1 MSSYVLKTP
10 TEKAD
15 YLRRKGSE
23 SGKRIAATPHDVYGF
38 LTRSPNAVVGPIYP
52 KAMPVILMT
61 DAERDVWMRAPRDA
75 ATSAF
80 VAPES
85 CLQFI

>member
-23 SGKRIAATPHDVYGF
+23 SGNRIAAPLEAPHDVYGF
-38 LTRSPNAVVGPIYP
+38 LTRSPNAVVPIYP

-61 DAERDVWMRAPRDA
+61 DAERDV
-75 ATSAF
+75 
-80 VAPES
+80 
-85 CLQFI
+85 